1 MVAAQTD
8 VGHSQRATAAQ
19 AHAARHH
26 ERRVGRQRAKRGRGR
41 AVAAGRHGI
50 RHAQVRIAAAA
61 AVRVSLWTD
70 LLLFAPFRTSV
81 LEPYLQRNVEN
92 IF

>member
-1 MVAAQTD
+1 MVTAQTD
-8 VGHSQRATAAQ
+8 VAHSQRATAAQ
-19 AHAARHH
+19 AHAAGHH

-61 AVRVSLWTD
+61 VRVSLWTD
-70 LLLFAPFRTSV
+70 FLLFAPFRPSV
-81 LEPYLQRNVEN
+81 LEPYLQRDVEN